1 MAKKTKQQ
9 TPTSFTFYDGFAE
22 AIEQLP
28 NNQSKALFVWDFYR
42 YGSWGI
48 EPTFEWANDA
58 GVKMAVKMAW
68 NIALPSLDKSIQ
80 NHKNGKKGGR
90 PKGSKNKP
98 KTDDTIE
105 VATEL
110 NVDIS
115 GETLT
120 QAAWAAEKLYE
131 PIPDEVIAM
140 IEPAREDMEVF

>member
-9 TPTSFTFYDGFAE
+9 TPTSFTFYDGFAT

-28 NNQSKALFVWDFYR
+28 SNQLRALFVWDFYR
-42 YGSWGI
+42 YGSWGV
-48 EPTFEWANDA
+48 EPTFDWAKDPM
-58 GVKMAVKMAW
+58 VKMAVQMAW
-68 NIALPSLDKSIQ
+68 DIALPSLDKSIQ

-90 PKGSKNKP
+90 PKKSKP
-98 KTDDTIE
+98 KTDDTIT
-105 VATEL
+105 VATDL

-140 IEPAREDMEVF
+140 IEPAHEDMEVL

>member
-9 TPTSFTFYDGFAE
+9 TPTSFTFYDGFAT

-28 NNQSKALFVWDFYR
+28 NNQLRALFVWDFYR
-42 YGSWGI
+42 YGSWGV
-48 EPTFEWANDA
+48 EPTFDWAKDPM
-58 GVKMAVKMAW
+58 VKMAVQMAW
-68 NIALPSLDKSIQ
+68 DIALPSLDKSIQ

-90 PKGSKNKP
+90 PKKSKP
-98 KTDDTIE
+98 KTDDTIT
-105 VATEL
+105 VATDL

-120 QAAWAAEKLYE
+120 QAAWAAEQLYE

-140 IEPAREDMEVF
+140 IEPACKDVEVF